1 MPINPYMR
9 RGRIYPSNSVS
20 YFLTCWTY
28 KSWSTLIG
36 VLASIIVLAGFHIG
50 WDIPIIVRNGLIFY
64 PILFGVVFFY
74 TMTNYLFA
82 AFHDP
87 GVIPRPNADETLHTE
102 KENNIQTDLAGN
114 YFPSRPPSKTILVRN
129 NPHTSPYC
137 YTCRTYRSPRVVH
150 CSVCNVCVENFDHHC
165 PWINNCVGL
174 LNYRYFSNF
183 VLFCSILC
191 FVGFVGCVLAAFYRW
206 DIYKYQGGLF
216 FAYNIPN
223 FLTGLIAI
231 LFGFTLFP
239 FWYYHCGLAM
249 NGVTTKETM
258 RHQHDS
264 EHKEANCGL
273 RFQNL
278 IQAWCGPIRPPVNW
292 NELYE
297 GDHYLKQVEIYKRIR
312 PTLLS
317 NTLTVPKKHIRDHIV
332 SLATNNYF
340 GIAQQVEGFC
350 RTNTT
355 SSQRSS
361 IIAVDAI
368 HHLPMHEIKID
379 RIGNNQLD
387 IRYLL
392 IEAVHPTNIST
403 FWNTIWLRNVLSIV
417 MLYGTDENNSYCQ
430 YWPDE
435 KSPSMT
441 IDNCYQVDFIGIIK
455 RIDIVTFK
463 FKIQKIGKP
472 QTRIV
477 EHFQI
482 KNWTETNFSMDPVAL
497 LTLQYNI
504 DKKEKNERPRAT
516 DAGIIAIHTC
526 EINTRAFEYMT
537 IDINRYLLNKHGY
550 INILNTITQLN
561 EQLPICLVNDHVL
574 ITVYTV
580 VLHLSAWTYPLDM
593 TTMLSLCFHVDRSL
607 NASVSGYFQTS
618 IEDLFQNFARNS
630 LKILNTIL
638 PPNVKNPY
646 QPVAI
651 DYNVVYF
658 FDSYIHSKAFLLT
671 IGRNQNT
678 LFKTISAFQIQHC
691 FLFQQSSHLDTG
703 LIERENLK
711 LDENYQSVDFRRY
724 QNNQCKTFIYQPIKS
739 IADVGLHRLSRS
751 LVDLDRNDETP
762 ILICIDNIRTGAII
776 YLLANLMEQFI
787 IDSIVDIFH
796 QARKVAYSCPSFL
809 VEVRFV

>member
-20 YFLTCWTY
+20 YFRTCWTY
-28 KSWSTLIG
+28 KSWGTLIG

-50 WDIPIIVRNGLIFY
+50 WDIPIIVKNGLIFY

-82 AFHDP
+82 ALYDP
-87 GVIPRPNADETLHTE
+87 GVVPRPNADETLHTE
-102 KENNIQTDLAGN
+102 KENNIQTDLTGN
-114 YFPSRPPSKTILVRN
+114 YFPSRPPSTTILVRN

-137 YTCRTYRSPRVVH
+137 YTCRTYRLPRVVH

-249 NGVTTKETM
+249 NGVTTKQAMKHE
-258 RHQHDS
+258 DGL
-264 EHKEANCGL
+264 EDKEANCGL

-278 IQAWCGPIRPPVNW
+278 TRAWCGPIRPPVNW

-297 GDHYLKQVEIYKRIR
+297 NDHYIKQVEIYKRIR

-317 NTLTVPKKHIRDHIV
+317 NTLTVPKKSIRDHIA
-332 SLATNNYF
+332 SLAANDYF
-340 GIAQQVEGFC
+340 GIAQQVED
-350 RTNTT
+350 R
-355 SSQRSS
+355 QSS
-361 IIAVDAI
+361 IIDVDVI
-368 HHLPMHEIKID
+368 HHLSMHEIKVT
-379 RIGNNQLD
+379 RIGNDQLS

-435 KSPSMT
+435 TNPSMT

-463 FKIQKIGKP
+463 FKIQKIGET

-497 LTLQYNI
+497 LTLQYSI
-504 DKKEKNERPRAT
+504 DKKEKDARPRAT

-580 VLHLSAWTYPLDM
+580 ILHLSAWTYPSDM
-593 TTMLSLCFHVDRSL
+593 TSMLS
-607 NASVSGYFQTS
+607 
-618 IEDLFQNFARNS
+618 NFTRNS

-671 IGRNQNT
+671 IGRNQNN

-724 QNNQCKTFIYQPIKS
+724 QNDQCKTFIYQPIKS
-739 IADVGLHRLSRS
+739 IEDVVLHRLSRS
-751 LVDLDRNDETP
+751 LVDLDQNDETP
-762 ILICIDNIRTGAII
+762 VLICIDNIRTGAII
-776 YLLANLMEQFI
+776 YLVANLMEQFI
-787 IDSIVDIFH
+787 IDRRVDIFH

-809 VEVRFV
+809 VENDFRFMYECIRLWIMEDVKKELN